1 MTEQRVFNVLI
12 LCTGNSARSI
22 LAEALLNKLGAGQ
35 YRAYSA
41 GSTPVGAPNPY
52 AIEHLQSVGIDTAF
66 ARSKSWK
73 EFTVEGS
80 TSIDIVI
87 TVCDSAANEV
97 CPIFP
102 GRALMAHWGL
112 PDPAGIEDPMQS
124 RLAFAKTF
132 AALTRRIQ
140 AMLSL
145 NLGQMEP
152 RAISKALNDIGELV
166 DDE

>member
-1 MTEQRVFNVLI
+1 MFGGRFDRATRFQCSYLVYRQFR
-12 LCTGNSARSI
+12 T
-22 LAEALLNKLGAGQ
+22 LNFAKRYQQTRGWQ

-87 TVCDSAANEV
+87 TVCDSAASEV

-124 RLAFAKTF
+124 
-132 AALTRRIQ
+132 
-140 AMLSL
+140 
-145 NLGQMEP
+145 
-152 RAISKALNDIGELV
+152 D
-166 DDE
+166 